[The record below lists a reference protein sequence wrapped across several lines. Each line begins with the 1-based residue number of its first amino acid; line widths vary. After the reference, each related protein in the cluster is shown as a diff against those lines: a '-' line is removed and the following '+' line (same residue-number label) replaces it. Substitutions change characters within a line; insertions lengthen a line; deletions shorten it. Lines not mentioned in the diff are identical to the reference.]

1 MTKSYKSFTQVAF
14 SVILPGGGSKR
25 ISFSPRTGSGSV
37 YITDDERVQNAI
49 ERHPGFGKKFFL
61 DGASNTEPER
71 KAVAPKPSPASA
83 PAKAEPENGKAAAPA
98 KENTAKV
105 IPFTNLS
112 DAKEYLAR
120 HFEIPRTQLRSK
132 EAIKR
137 YAAMNNVVF
146 DGIDN

>member
-1 MTKSYKSFTQVAF
+1 MTKNYKSFTQVAF
-14 SVILPGGGSKR
+14 SVSLPGGGSKR
-25 ISFSPRTGSGSV
+25 ISFSPRTGNGSV

-61 DGASNTEPER
+61 EGASNTAPER
-71 KAVAPKPSPASA
+71 KVAAPQPVSA
-83 PAKAEPENGKAAAPA
+83 EADSENVKAAPA
-98 KENTAKV
+98 KDNPRKE

-120 HFEIPRTQLRSK
+120 NFEIGRTQLRSK

-137 YAAMNNVVF
+137 YAAMNNVIFV
-146 DGIDN
+146 GIDN